1 MFSTTTRIKIQNILK
16 RIENNQS
23 VTLEE
28 RIYLNKLSS
37 VSTVVSSWVNSS
49 LGSEANSIDNDM
61 PLKSNFKYS
70 FKALQRHYL

>member
-1 MFSTTTRIKIQNILK
+1 MFSTTTRIKIQEILN

-37 VSTVVSSWVNSS
+37 VSSVVSAWINSS
-49 LGSEANSIDNDM
+49 LGPEASSIDND
-61 PLKSNFKYS
+61 
-70 FKALQRHYL
+70 

>member
-1 MFSTTTRIKIQNILK
+1 MFSTTTRIKIQEILK

-37 VSTVVSSWVNSS
+37 VSSVVSRWINSS
-49 LGSEANSIDNDM
+49 LGPEASSIDND
-61 PLKSNFKYS
+61 
-70 FKALQRHYL
+70 

>member
-1 MFSTTTRIKIQNILK
+1 MFSTTTRIKIKEILN

-37 VSTVVSSWVNSS
+37 VSSVVSAWINSS
-49 LGSEANSIDNDM
+49 LGPEASSIDND
-61 PLKSNFKYS
+61 
-70 FKALQRHYL
+70 